1 MDNISKRDNAPKS
14 ETMYYWKLMTV
25 YERFEQVVALVLSGI
40 ISLIIIAALFHLVKQ
55 IFNLMFM
62 DIFNPFDHRVFQT
75 IFGMIMTLLISME
88 FKHSIVKVIYR
99 KDHIIQ
105 VKTVLLIALL
115 AISRKFIILDISV
128 TDAMHIFALGF
139 SVLVL
144 AAAYWGIKQRD
155 AESEK

>member
-1 MDNISKRDNAPKS
+1 
-14 ETMYYWKLMTV
+14 
-25 YERFEQVVALVLSGI
+25 
-40 ISLIIIAALFHLVKQ
+40 
-55 IFNLMFM
+55 
-62 DIFNPFDHRVFQT
+62 
-75 IFGMIMTLLISME
+75 ME